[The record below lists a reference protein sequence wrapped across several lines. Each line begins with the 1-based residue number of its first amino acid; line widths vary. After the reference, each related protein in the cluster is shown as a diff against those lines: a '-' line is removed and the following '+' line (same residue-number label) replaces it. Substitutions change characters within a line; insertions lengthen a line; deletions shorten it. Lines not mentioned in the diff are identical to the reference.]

1 MQEQKDILAWP
12 IILDFMKSQNNIDL
26 LKGAIITGIINAFI
40 NGGIQYFFLK
50 GKDAIPISVDS
61 ITNND
66 ETVLGTAVVLAIT
79 LSMILTLVAYFGI
92 KSKKALFFPTT
103 VWLTLKH
110 GFFTFGVLTSLAVL
124 WQKYMGTV
132 EVSLVAALIIIGVI
146 AGVVSGVINYLTLKR
161 SVIIEK

>member
-1 MQEQKDILAWP
+1 MDEQR
-12 IILDFMKSQNNIDL
+12 KSEL
-26 LKGAIITGIINAFI
+26 LKGAVITGVINAFI

-50 GKDAIPISVDS
+50 DKDVIPISVDS
-61 ITNND
+61 ITNNV

-92 KSKKALFFPTT
+92 KGEKAPFWPTT
-103 VWLTLKH
+103 FWLTVKH

-132 EVSLVAALIIIGVI
+132 EVSLVSALIIIGVI
-146 AGVVSGVINYLTLKR
+146 AGIVSGIINYLTLKE
-161 SVIIEK
+161 SIVLEKS

>member
-1 MQEQKDILAWP
+1 MDTNTNSKLI
-12 IILDFMKSQNNIDL
+12 
-26 LKGAIITGIINAFI
+26 KGAVTTGVINAFI

-50 GKDAIPISVDS
+50 GKDFIPISVDS
-61 ITNND
+61 ITNTD

-92 KSKKALFFPTT
+92 KGEKTPLWPTT
-103 VWLTLKH
+103 IWLTIKH

-132 EVSLVAALIIIGVI
+132 EVSLIPALFIMGLI

-161 SVIIEK
+161 SVIVHNT

>member
-1 MQEQKDILAWP
+1 MDAQK
-12 IILDFMKSQNNIDL
+12 KSEL
-26 LKGAIITGIINAFI
+26 LKGAVITGVINAII

-50 GKDAIPISVDS
+50 GNDAIPVSVDS

-66 ETVLGTAVVLAIT
+66 QTVLGTAVLLAIT

-92 KSKKALFFPTT
+92 KGKKAPFFPTT
-103 VWLTLKH
+103 VWLTIKH

-132 EVSLVAALIIIGVI
+132 EVSLITALVIIGVI
-146 AGVVSGVINYLTLKR
+146 AGVVSAIVNYLTLKE
-161 SVIIEK
+161 SMVFEKLK

>member
-1 MQEQKDILAWP
+1 MDAEAHSKLV
-12 IILDFMKSQNNIDL
+12 
-26 LKGAIITGIINAFI
+26 KGAILTGVINAAI

-50 GKDAIPISVDS
+50 GHEFIPISVDS

-92 KSKKALFFPTT
+92 KGEKAPLWPTT
-103 VWLTLKH
+103 ILLTLKH

-132 EVSLVAALIIIGVI
+132 EVSLFSALIIIGVI
-146 AGVVSGVINYLTLKR
+146 AGIVSGVINYLTLKR
-161 SVIIEK
+161 SVIIEKTNSEL